1 MSNMPIK
8 VLVVDD
14 HQLIIEGIKSM
25 LQEEPDIEFS
35 GGANSMQAALDFV
48 ASNPV
53 DVILLDVNMPD
64 GSGIETTLLFRQNFP
79 DIHIL
84 ALTMHEDISIITQM
98 VKAGA
103 SGYLLKGSNMKE
115 IIEAILVVHSKSRY
129 LSREVQSILMDN
141 LSSDLG
147 NDKKELTAKPVI
159 TTREREILNLVAMEL
174 TNEEIAN
181 TLFISERTVET
192 HRRNIF
198 TKTQTKS
205 IVALMNYALKHGL
218 LDRNNEGKVK

>member
-1 MSNMPIK
+1 MCHKAIH

-14 HQLIIEGIKSM
+14 HQLIIEGIRSM
-25 LQEEPDIEFS
+25 LQEETDIKFA
-35 GGANSMQAALDFV
+35 GGANSMQDALDF
-48 ASNPV
+48 ASLNPV
-53 DVILLDVNMPD
+53 DVILLDVNMPG
-64 GSGIETTLLFRQNFP
+64 GSGIETTILFKQKFP
-79 DIHIL
+79 DIRIL

-115 IIEAILVVHSKSRY
+115 IIEAIRVVHNNSRY
-129 LSREVQSILMDN
+129 LSSKVQSILMDN
-141 LSSDLG
+141 LSSDTG
-147 NDKKELTAKPVI
+147 IDQKGSTPKPVI
-159 TTREREILNLVAMEL
+159 TSREREILNLVAMEM

-181 TLFISERTVET
+181 KLFISERTVET
-192 HRRNIF
+192 HRRNIS

-218 LDRNNEGKVK
+218 LDRNNE

>member
-1 MSNMPIK
+1 MNQKPIR

-25 LQEEPDIEFS
+25 LQEETDIEFA
-35 GGANSMQAALDFV
+35 GGANSMKGALDFV
-48 ASNPV
+48 DSQNV
-53 DVILLDVNMPD
+53 DVILLDVNMPE
-64 GSGIETTLLFRQNFP
+64 GSGIETTKLLKEKYPEIQ
-79 DIHIL
+79 IL

-115 IIEAILVVHSKSRY
+115 IIEAIKAVNAKTRY
-129 LSREVQSILMDN
+129 LSRDVQAILMDN
-141 LSSDLG
+141 LGSGEKDRMLAEP
-147 NDKKELTAKPVI
+147 KMVI
-159 TTREREILNLVAMEL
+159 TPREREILNLVAMEM
-174 TNEEIAN
+174 TNAEIAN
-181 TLFISERTVET
+181 KLFISERTVET

-205 IVALMNYALKHGL
+205 IVALMNYAMKHGL
-218 LDRNNEGKVK
+218 LDKVND

>member
-1 MSNMPIK
+1 MNQKPIR

-25 LQEEPDIEFS
+25 LQEETDIEFA
-35 GGANSMQAALDFV
+35 GGANSMKGAMDFV
-48 ASNPV
+48 DFQSV
-53 DVILLDVNMPD
+53 DVILLDVNMPE
-64 GSGIETTLLFRQNFP
+64 GSGIETTKLLKEKYPEIQ
-79 DIHIL
+79 IL

-115 IIEAILVVHSKSRY
+115 IIEAIKAVNAKTRY
-129 LSREVQSILMDN
+129 LSRDVQAILMDN
-141 LSSDLG
+141 LGSGEKDRMLAEP
-147 NDKKELTAKPVI
+147 KMVI
-159 TTREREILNLVAMEL
+159 TPREREILNLVAMEM
-174 TNEEIAN
+174 TNAEIAN
-181 TLFISERTVET
+181 KLFISERTVET

-205 IVALMNYALKHGL
+205 IVALMNYAMKHGL
-218 LDRNNEGKVK
+218 LDKVNDQ

>member
-1 MSNMPIK
+1 MCHKVIR

-14 HQLIIEGIKSM
+14 HQLIIEGIRSM
-25 LQEEPDIEFS
+25 LQEEIDIKFA
-35 GGANSMQAALDFV
+35 GGANNMQDAIDF
-48 ASNPV
+48 AGLNPV
-53 DVILLDVNMPD
+53 DVILLDVNMPG
-64 GSGIETTLLFRQNFP
+64 GSGIETAIFFKQKFP
-79 DIHIL
+79 DIRIL

-115 IIEAILVVHSKSRY
+115 IIEAIRTVHSNSRY
-129 LSREVQSILMDN
+129 LSSKVQSILMDN
-141 LSSDLG
+141 LTSDTGLEQKG
-147 NDKKELTAKPVI
+147 NSPKPII
-159 TTREREILNLVAMEL
+159 TSREREILNLVAMEL
-174 TNEEIAN
+174 TNEAIAN
-181 TLFISERTVET
+181 KLFISERTVET

-218 LDRNNEGKVK
+218 LDRNNE